1 MSYNKYSEELP
12 HRSKKSVLV
21 KTLKNTKANLISAR
35 VTAIISKSI
44 YVKTDDNQE
53 YEAILRGVINSTNRE
68 SSLIAVGDYVKVIQ
82 SENHQKQSHL
92 PLCTIEQIEERTTSL
107 SRKSSGYEPFE
118 QIIASNITDVMILVA
133 TANPDYNLKLIDRI
147 VISAELNNLNPIICV
162 NKIDLID
169 YDEIYEDFRI
179 YQEQGIEVYF
189 VSIRNKINLQ
199 ALLEALKGKEVA
211 LIGQSG
217 VGKSTLVNLLFASE
231 LQKTNEISTFNFKG
245 KHTTSFVKMFDYN
258 FDNKIKFKIVDS
270 PGIKEFG
277 IWGLE
282 KSDLPFYFKEF
293 GEYATTCKY
302 QPCTHTHEP
311 GCAVIQAVEDGKILP
326 VRYQSYLNILDSLE

>member
-12 HRSKKSVLV
+12 NRSKKRVLV
-21 KTLKNTKANLISAR
+21 KTPKNTKANLISAR

-68 SSLIAVGDYVKVIQ
+68 SSLIAVGDYVKIIP
-82 SENHQKQSHL
+82 SDNHQKQSNL
-92 PLCTIEQIEERTTSL
+92 PLCTIEQIEKRTTSL

-133 TANPDYNLKLIDRI
+133 TVNPDYNLKLIDRI

-169 YDEIYEDFRI
+169 LEEIREDFRI
-179 YQEQGIEVYF
+179 YQDHGIDVHFISVY
-189 VSIRNKINLQ
+189 NKINLQ
-199 ALLEALKGKEVA
+199 ALLDALNGKEVA

-217 VGKSTLVNLLFASE
+217 VGKSTLVNWLFASE
-231 LQKTNEISTFNFKG
+231 LQKTNEISSFNFKG

-258 FDNKIKFKIVDS
+258 FDNKIEFKIVDS

-293 GEYATTCKY
+293 EDYSISCKF

-311 GCAVIQAVEDGKILP
+311 GCAVIQAVEDEKIRP
-326 VRYQSYLNILDSLE
+326 IRYQSYLNILDSLE